1 MSRATAAT
9 LLGPESRDKEARM
22 RAMLDG
28 AIELF
33 AEEGY
38 SAVSTRRIAEAAGCS
53 ETLLFR
59 YFGGKRGLLIAIC
72 QDWGGQAEAPQPKAE
87 DFQDLAAF
95 VESYLLRMFSEMK
108 QQAARL
114 KVITSAIIGD
124 AELSSEFEA
133 MHDMAVE
140 RLAADLRQFQD
151 RGQIAADVDLTST
164 AAAIEQA
171 GYSVGLFMQIV
182 YGKPEREL
190 RALAQSFSRAMAHGM
205 QAAAEEATADSWRQE
220 AIQAAHDATQELGRI
235 VGLLKSGD
243 AAVRRAGGRGS
254 GRAKA

>member
-1 MSRATAAT
+1 MSRATVT
-9 LLGPESRDKEARM
+9 NLLGPESRDKEARM

-38 SAVSTRRIAEAAGCS
+38 ASVSTRRIAEAAGCS

-72 QDWGGQAEAPQPKAE
+72 HDLGMGEGQGAPPSA
-87 DFQDLAAF
+87 DDYQDL
-95 VESYLLRMFSEMK
+95 VEYIEAYLLRMFDTMN

-124 AELSSEFEA
+124 SELSSEFEA
-133 MHDMAVE
+133 MHDGAVD
-140 RLAADLRQFQD
+140 RLAGDLRQFQS
-151 RGQIAADVDLTST
+151 RGQIASDVDLTST

-182 YGKPEREL
+182 YNKPQSEL
-190 RALAQSFSRAMAHGM
+190 KDLARSFSRALAHGM
-205 QAAAEEATADSWRQE
+205 RAPQEEASVDSWRQE
-220 AIQAAHDATQELGRI
+220 AIQAAQDASTELARI
-235 VGLLKSGD
+235 VGLLKTGD
-243 AAVRRAGGRGS
+243 ARKPARRS
-254 GRAKA
+254 KS